1 MSSPLAMSRER
12 KPKYVVGI
20 DLGTTNS
27 AIAYANIASAKRFG
41 GRAVKTLAIPQL
53 VARSEIGKADMLPSF
68 LYIGSG
74 AEFGQGTERPWHE
87 TDSHNDIVGRF
98 AREQGAKVTGR
109 LVSSAK
115 SWLSYDGVDRTAK
128 ILPWGSKSERMYS
141 PVGASAAYLHHLA
154 AAWNDAFPKAPLQE
168 QDVVLTVPAS
178 FDDVARTLT
187 VDAAKSVGLTD
198 NLVLLEEPQAAFYE
212 YFRANSDELSR
223 TASDRRVLVA
233 DVGGGTTDFTLIEIQ
248 WADAPDGPL
257 PSVRRLAVG
266 DHILLGGDNMDLA
279 LAHVAEKSIAG
290 TQSLDAGRM
299 NSLVQA
305 CRTAK
310 EVLLAEPGD
319 APETFKVTVPGRGK
333 QLVGGAQS
341 FEFSRDMVERLVLD
355 GFVPSTAYTERPKN
369 DGRRGLSAWGLPYA
383 KDPAITRHVS
393 AFLSR
398 QNQGD
403 LTRIPN
409 TLLLNGG
416 VFKSPAIRRRFI
428 DTISGWRESE
438 QEPVDIWEPQSF
450 DLAVAR
456 GAATYGLVR
465 HGIGHRVGGGAA
477 RAYYVGV
484 HSGKKKRAKSA
495 AVCLLPRHIEPGKS
509 VLMADRV
516 FNLVLGRPVRFS
528 LFSTTSERLDEVG
541 DLVELDSDQFTKLP
555 PIQTVLEA
563 EADVTEVPV
572 TLRAEL
578 SEIGILE
585 VAAQCVDRDT
595 QYRLDFSLRGPD
607 QESVSAAQEQADE
620 ETQASLSSDKRDR
633 IEDIVRR
640 TYGKPRKDVD
650 PREIKWIRKSLEEAL
665 DGTRDTWPATTC
677 RAVWDCLK
685 VGARRRRRSERH
697 EATFFHLTGFCLR
710 PGFGDGFDEWRMG
723 EVWKFFEPG
732 IHFFKDA
739 ETWNAWWI
747 MWRRISGGLD
757 AAAQLALLDR
767 IEPWLRPSLEMRNR
781 KKPKYLGAEE
791 AIRLVGA
798 LERIPIDRKIDWGR
812 WFLEQASDVSQ
823 AGRPAW
829 CLARLGARQPF
840 YGSPHL
846 VIPPDVAQEWLESLL
861 AMDWRKVS
869 QAAFAAASI
878 ARMTGDRARDV
889 DDDLRRRVAS
899 RLERIESTH
908 HMAEWVKDVVKL
920 SVKDEVRF
928 LGDSLPE
935 GLKLVST

>member
-1 MSSPLAMSRER
+1 MSRER
-12 KPKYVVGI
+12 KPKYVVGV

-41 GRAVKTLAIPQL
+41 GRAVKTLPIPQL
-53 VARSEIGKADMLPSF
+53 VARGEIGKADMLPSF
-68 LYIGSG
+68 LYIVSG
-74 AEFGQGTERPWHE
+74 QDVEKTTGLPWGDDQLT
-87 TDSHNDIVGRF
+87 TDVVGRF
-98 AREQGAKVTGR
+98 AQEQGAKTTGR

-115 SWLSYDGVDRTAK
+115 SWLSYGGVDRTAD
-128 ILPWGSKSERMYS
+128 ILPWGSKCGRLYS
-141 PVGASAAYLHHLA
+141 PLGASAAYLRHLS
-154 AAWNDAFPKAPLQE
+154 AAWNHAFPKAPLHQ
-168 QDVVLTVPAS
+168 QDVILTVPAS

-187 VDAAKSVGLTD
+187 VDAAKSVGLRD

-212 YFRANSDELSR
+212 YFRANSDALTR

-233 DVGGGTTDFTLIEIQ
+233 DVGGGTTDFTLIHIDWTDGE
-248 WADAPDGPL
+248 DGPL
-257 PSVRRLAVG
+257 PTVRRVAVG

-279 LAHVAEKSIAG
+279 LAHVAEQSIAG
-290 TQSLDAGRM
+290 SKSLDAGRM
-299 NSLVQA
+299 NSLVQS
-305 CRTAK
+305 CRMAK
-310 EVLLAEPGD
+310 EVLLADPNS
-319 APETFKVTVPGRGK
+319 APDTYKVTVPGRGK
-333 QLVGGAQS
+333 QLIGGAHS
-341 FEFSRDMVERLVLD
+341 FEFTREMVERLVLD
-355 GFVPSTAYTERPKN
+355 GFVPSTDYEDRPSR

-398 QNQGD
+398 QSHGD
-403 LTRIPN
+403 AVNVPN

-416 VFKSPAIRRRFI
+416 VFKSPAIRHRFI
-428 DTISGWRESE
+428 DTITAWREPGQGS
-438 QEPVDIWEPQSF
+438 VDIWEPLSF

-456 GAATYGLVR
+456 GAATFGLVR

-484 HSGKKKRAKSA
+484 HSGKKKRATASA
-495 AVCLLPRHIEPGKS
+495 ICLLPRHVEPGAP

-528 LFSTTSERLDEVG
+528 LFSTTSDRVDAVG
-541 DLVELDSDQFTKLP
+541 DLVDLDSDQFTELP
-555 PIQTVLEA
+555 PIQTVLETDD
-563 EADVTEVPV
+563 DVTEVPV

-585 VAAQCVDRDT
+585 VSAQGVDRDS
-595 QYRLDFSLRGPD
+595 QYRLDFSLRDPEP
-607 QESVSAAQEQADE
+607 ESDTAAKTHPEK
-620 ETQASLSSDKRDR
+620 ETQLALSADKRDR

-665 DGTRDTWPATTC
+665 DGTRDMWSASTC

-685 VGARRRRRSERH
+685 VGSKRRRRSERH

-710 PGFGDGFDEWRMG
+710 PGFGDGFDDWRMG
-723 EVWKFFEPG
+723 EVWKLFESG
-732 IHFFKDA
+732 IHFLKDA
-739 ETWNAWWI
+739 ETWTAWWI

-757 AAAQLALLDR
+757 GSAQLALLDR
-767 IEPWLRPSLEMRNR
+767 IEPWLRPSPEMRNR

-791 AIRLVGA
+791 AARLVGA
-798 LERIPIDRKIDWGR
+798 LERIPIDRKVDWGR
-812 WFLEQASDVSQ
+812 WFLEQTPDSSQ

-846 VIPPDVAQEWLESLL
+846 VVPPDVAGEWLESLL
-861 AMDWRKVS
+861 RLDWQNVS

-878 ARMTGDRARDV
+878 ARMTGDRTRDV
-889 DDDLRRRVAS
+889 NDELRQRVAG
-899 RLERIESTH
+899 RLERIESTRP
-908 HMAEWVKDVVKL
+908 MAMWVKDIVKL
-920 SVKDEVRF
+920 STQDEVRF

-935 GLKLVST
+935 GLKLVLI